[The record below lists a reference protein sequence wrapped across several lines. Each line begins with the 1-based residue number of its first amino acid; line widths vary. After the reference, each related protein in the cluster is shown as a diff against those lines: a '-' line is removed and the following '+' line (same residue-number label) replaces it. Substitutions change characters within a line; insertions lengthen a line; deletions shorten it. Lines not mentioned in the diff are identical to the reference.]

1 MAVISA
7 SEFRQKATKVISITG
22 FEPGEL
28 IEVRVKPVN
37 LISLMA
43 TGKVPNTLI
52 STINEVFEG
61 QQPEQI
67 NNTVLTDEKA
77 MQSVLQLMDCICAE
91 CLVEPKYADIKDV
104 LTDQQK
110 TDIMNAMMSEVTKAA
125 PSVQE

>member
-7 SEFRQKATKVISITG
+7 SEFRQKATKVISIAG

-52 STINEVFEG
+52 STINEVFDG
-61 QQPEQI
+61 QQAEQI

-91 CLVEPKYADIKDV
+91 CLVEPKYAEIKDV

>member
-7 SEFRQKATKVISITG
+7 SEFRQKATRIIAISG

-37 LISLMA
+37 MISLMA

-52 STINEVFEG
+52 TTINELFEG

-67 NNTVLTDEKA
+67 NNTVINDEKA
-77 MQSVLQLMDCICAE
+77 MQSVLQLMDCICEE
-91 CLVEPKYADIKDV
+91 CLVEPRYCEIKD
-104 LTDQQK
+104 LLSDQQK